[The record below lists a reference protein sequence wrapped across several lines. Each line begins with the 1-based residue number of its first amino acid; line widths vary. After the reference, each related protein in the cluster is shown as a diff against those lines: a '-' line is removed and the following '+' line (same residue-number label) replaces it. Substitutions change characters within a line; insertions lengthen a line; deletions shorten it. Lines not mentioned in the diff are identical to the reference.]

1 MKPMFSGVTVSNH
14 TYNFWTS
21 QTAQYI
27 SVNNI
32 KVNNNRHTGQTTHL
46 LEPNN
51 IKSIK
56 K

>member
-1 MKPMFSGVTVSNH
+1 MKPMFSSVTVSNH

-27 SVNNI
+27 SLNNI
-32 KVNNNRHTGQTTHL
+32 KVNNDRNTRTHTHL
-46 LEPNN
+46 LEPTN
-51 IKSIK
+51 IKPIK